1 MIGVKEGPRAE
12 AGRPSGFRG
21 TPNPVQLSLEDV
33 NSYKGRGGRLKIN
46 KVDNI
51 LEGKK
56 ENKSE
61 ESKGEKR
68 TDKGNSRN

>member
-1 MIGVKEGPRAE
+1 M
-12 AGRPSGFRG
+12 
-21 TPNPVQLSLEDV
+21 QLSLEDV

-51 LEGKK
+51 LEGRK

-61 ESKGEKR
+61 ESKGEKG